1 MSDAPDA
8 PDTPDTPDSPDA
20 PAALP
25 GLDLARLRE
34 RIDQDLPGLLDGPL
48 RARLFEGG
56 KSNLTYLLED
66 GTGRWVLRRPPLGH
80 VLATAHDM
88 AREFRVLGALHPT
101 AVPVPEPLLLIE
113 DAEVTGAPC
122 YLMQYAPGTVY
133 RDEEQFAGL
142 GPERVHGLGLH
153 LVDTLVALHALDPQA
168 VGLGGFGRPEG
179 FLERQLGR
187 WGKQLAASRS
197 REVAGI
203 DELQAHLAAALP
215 QSPAPALVHGD
226 YRLDNVLVDGDDRIT
241 AVLDWEMS
249 TVGDPLTDLGLLVM
263 YVELARRFDG
273 VLPGAVLAPGF
284 PATDELVARYAAGS
298 GRDVSAL
305 GWYVG
310 FASFKLAVVLE
321 GIHYRWTKGGTV
333 GPGFDR
339 VGELVPAF
347 VQFGLAA
354 LKLKEH

>member
-1 MSDAPDA
+1 MS
-8 PDTPDTPDSPDA
+8 DA

-25 GLDLARLRE
+25 GLDLDRLRA
-34 RIDQDLPGLLDGPL
+34 RIDRDLPGLLAGPL
-48 RARLFEGG
+48 HARLFEGG

-88 AREFRVLGALHPT
+88 AREFRVLTALHPT
-101 AVPVPEPLLLIE
+101 GVPVPRPLLLIE
-113 DAEVTGAPC
+113 DPEVTGAPC
-122 YLMQYAPGTVY
+122 YLMECAPGTVY
-133 RDEEQFAGL
+133 RDTEQFEGL
-142 GPERVHGLGLH
+142 GDERVHALGLR
-153 LVDTLVALHALDPQA
+153 LVDTLVDLHALDPQA

-179 FLERQLGR
+179 FLERQLVR

-203 DELQAHLAAALP
+203 DELQAQLAAALP
-215 QSPAPALVHGD
+215 FSPAPALVHGD
-226 YRLDNVLVDGDDRIT
+226 YRLDNVLVDADDRIT

-263 YVELARRFDG
+263 YIELARRFDG

-284 PATDELVARYAAGS
+284 PATADLVARYAERS
-298 GRDVSAL
+298 GRDVAAL

-347 VQFGLAA
+347 VQFGLAS
-354 LKLKEH
+354 LDRPTNKEH